1 MATGFSIY
9 PFFYCH
15 YLTCFLFALLL
26 IHIYCFFYNCEWFK
40 EYWKHTFGQLQ
51 LCKPCHLAASKFVS
65 WIFRLALASLLWSP
79 ELIHMFMWFT
89 WQILTKCQQF
99 GSALNTPSYDQP
111 KSSTQLPVSRLET
124 KLKVKWAA
132 RQVNLLETGLREWF
146 PLQAALLE
154 FDWTWISQ
162 PVRRFSTL
170 AMN

>member
-1 MATGFSIY
+1 VFFVCFVADTYLLFFFTIVNGSKSIENT
-9 PFFYCH
+9 
-15 YLTCFLFALLL
+15 L
-26 IHIYCFFYNCEWFK
+26 
-40 EYWKHTFGQLQ
+40 FGQLQ

-111 KSSTQLPVSRLET
+111 KSSTQPPVSRLET

-162 PVRRFSTL
+162 PVRQFSTL